1 MTTTT
6 IRPDRAEQDALPP
19 LVAATPPGSGAWDPT
34 DEQRHV
40 LVLRAQGLSV
50 RGCAMRSGLSL
61 RRTLAHLSAC
71 AEMAGVTTHRAMV
84 HEALRAKV
92 LVLQTRPGTLGS
104 APPEGVDLAV
114 LRGLVLDVPSAE
126 LPSAI
131 MRSARCSYRRVCDSL
146 DVLRGRGAEDC
157 RLVVLGWQWGV
168 LDATAPVL
176 PGQGPGPSLSVTS
189 ATAPVRGEEQ
199 AWPLTSQQR
208 VALQCVVGGMTDQ
221 EGAEEIGRNLSTFRG
236 HLSNARARA
245 GVDTDRALIHRA
257 LRTEQE
263 PLPGP
268 QDCPSW
274 CLGVSVEVRAVWR
287 EMVLDVPDP
296 VLGSQI
302 AAKLSL
308 PRRDVDRALTELRQT
323 GLSDRQLIRAGWAC
337 GVLDARATVIPS
349 FRTATIRSEPVV
361 SKPRPAVPE
370 LALQAFLPDGMTWH
384 DRCPPESAD
393 RRLDG
398 SVRGSQF
405 ALLIVEPAICRALL
419 QRVGARNWGPVLA
432 RPETGTALLI
442 AHARSVPVG
451 WRSARGQR
459 ATAHTVVPLPGEGT
473 PARGGSYWA
482 VPPTA
487 PLWDSARLHWLIGE
501 PSRSLSRQIPRNHQ
515 SAPKVLATNPGGR
528 E

>member
-6 IRPDRAEQDALPP
+6 IRPARAEQDALPP

-50 RGCAMRSGLSL
+50 RGCAMRSGLS
-61 RRTLAHLSAC
+61 RRRALAHLSAC
-71 AEMAGVTTHRAMV
+71 AEMAGVTAHRALV

-114 LRGLVLDVPSAE
+114 LRGLVLDVPSDE

-146 DVLRGRGAEDC
+146 DVLRGGGAEDC

-176 PGQGPGPSLSVTS
+176 PGQGLGPSPSVPS
-189 ATAPVRGEEQ
+189 ATAPVRGKEE
-199 AWPLTSQQR
+199 AWPLTSRQR

-221 EGAEEIGRNLSTFRG
+221 ESAERIERNLGTFRG
-236 HLSNARARA
+236 HLANVRARA

-257 LRTEQE
+257 LQTEQE

-274 CLGVSVEVRAVWR
+274 YLEVSAEVRAVWR
-287 EMVLDVPDP
+287 EMVLDVPDSG
-296 VLGSQI
+296 LRSQI
-302 AAKLSL
+302 AAKLNL

-337 GVLDARATVIPS
+337 GVLDARATVTPS
-349 FRTATIRSEPVV
+349 FRTATIRSKPVV
-361 SKPRPAVPE
+361 SKPRPVVPH
-370 LALQAFLPDGMTWH
+370 AFLPDGMTWH
-384 DRCPPESAD
+384 GRCPPKSAD
-393 RRLDG
+393 RRLEG

-405 ALLIVEPAICRALL
+405 DLLIVEPAICRTLL

-442 AHARSVPVG
+442 AHACSVPVG
-451 WRSARGQR
+451 WRSARGRR

-487 PLWDSARLHWLIGE
+487 PLWDSTRLHWLIAE
-501 PSRSLSRQIPRNHQ
+501 PSRPSSRQIPRNHQ
-515 SAPKVLATNPGGR
+515 SAPKVLTTNPGGR